1 MSVVSPL
8 NRVLGLGSAK
18 DGVEHWWAQRLTAV
32 ALLPLGLWLVA
43 ASIGLDDFGYA
54 SVVEWMQA
62 PMNSV
67 LLLLTM
73 LALTYHSALGVQM
86 VIEDYVGAKGLKIA
100 LLMLIT
106 FAHLAV
112 AVTGVFAILKVAF
125 GAAA

>member
-43 ASIGLDDFGYA
+43 ASVGLNDFGHA

-67 LLLLTM
+67 LLLLTV
-73 LALTYHSALGVQM
+73 LTLTYHSALGVQM
-86 VIEDYVGAKGLKIA
+86 VIEDYVSPEEIGRAFEESGLA
-100 LLMLIT
+100 ERVYRGPGGPRWPSLR
-106 FAHLAV
+106 
-112 AVTGVFAILKVAF
+112 
-125 GAAA
+125 

>member
-32 ALLPLGLWLVA
+32 ALLPLGLWFVA
-43 ASIGLDDFGYA
+43 ASVGLDDFGHA

-67 LLLLTM
+67 LLLLTV
-73 LALTYHSALGVQM
+73 LTLTYHSALGVQM
-86 VIEDYVGAKGLKIA
+86 VIEDYVGATGLKVA

-106 FAHLAV
+106 LAHFAV